1 MQMNVHVYML
11 SSINIQNL
19 AESKENILKD
29 SESIFAIFNFFDQC
43 FIENILILYKRIHN
57 IIALSLWSR
66 FYCQCLAFC
75 VKVIMKQVKVIIQG
89 RDLNL

>member
-1 MQMNVHVYML
+1 ML
-11 SSINIQNL
+11 GSINIQNL

-57 IIALSLWSR
+57 II
-66 FYCQCLAFC
+66 
-75 VKVIMKQVKVIIQG
+75 G
-89 RDLNL
+89 